1 MILFLISR
9 LLASAIGNLLFF
21 LFGLVNSRG
30 LPTATARVK
39 RLASSTLGL
48 GPFYLCFPT
57 VHIRQQ
63 RVENSGVSQS

>member
-1 MILFLISR
+1 MIPADDTVFNQSV
-9 LLASAIGNLLFF
+9 AGFGNLLFF

-39 RLASSTLGL
+39 RLATLGF
-48 GPFYLCFPT
+48 GPFYCYFPT
-57 VHIRQQ
+57 DRIRQQ